1 MPKTESY
8 YNYFRDYDPQTG
20 RYIESDPIG
29 LAGGSYSTYAY
40 ASGNP
45 ISNMDPL
52 GLKDYNE
59 QETLLLLQQAY
70 NSATAGRKDS

>member
-1 MPKTESY
+1 M
-8 YNYFRDYDPQTG
+8 RDYDSAIG

-29 LAGGSYSTYAY
+29 LRGGSYSTYAY

-52 GLKDYNE
+52 GLWDWPSLPQGVVN
-59 QETLLLLQQAY
+59 
-70 NSATAGRKDS
+70 TAAGDR